1 VKSSICSHVKPPNS
15 HSSQTNPQPA
25 ELCPPC
31 LSIYRACPSEDCMR
45 PDPPSLSTFSVHP
58 LHLPSLST
66 LSCLFRLYILL
77 LYLPLHHTLSNM
89 ANDTSSAH
97 QQIGFTT
104 HQGDDE
110 GYQESSCSLVTLPPE
125 IIEGKLENGRCF
137 ATYGNH
143 EYLLPMDKKE
153 LNRLDLN
160 HEKYYLLYNGKRFLS
175 PITNPKNILDL
186 GCGTGM

>member
-1 VKSSICSHVKPPNS
+1 
-15 HSSQTNPQPA
+15 
-25 ELCPPC
+25 
-31 LSIYRACPSEDCMR
+31 
-45 PDPPSLSTFSVHP
+45 
-58 LHLPSLST
+58 
-66 LSCLFRLYILL
+66 
-77 LYLPLHHTLSNM
+77 M

-104 HQGDDE
+104 HQGDDEVVTLVDFTTHQGDDEVVTLVDFNTHQRDVE

-125 IIEGKLENGRCF
+125 IIEGKLENGRRF

-143 EYLLPMDKKE
+143 EYLLPMDEKE

-160 HEKYYLLYNGKRFLS
+160 HEKYYLLYNGKHFLS

-186 GCGTGM
+186 GCGTGMW